1 MKIFSFSD
9 SHGTA
14 IHEYGSRGFTYTN
27 ILEADD
33 HCQIGCAWLERDAV
47 IGTHPAGQD
56 QLMLVTTGSGIVS
69 GKEGK
74 PVEVSPGSAVLWEA
88 TEIHETRAL
97 ASGFFAIHFQGR
109 GVGTNPGRGPP
120 GLFSRRS

>member
-97 ASGFFAIHFQGR
+97 ASGLSAIIIQGR
-109 GVGTNPGRGPP
+109 GLEAAV
-120 GLFSRRS
+120 RSALA